1 MFIRSS
7 YALIVIF
14 VVAVTGITSAFAAPI
29 SIETD
34 SDVYDHSSII
44 TVTGQ
49 IANIDPNYLAVALKA
64 IAPNGNI
71 AGVAQPEVSS
81 DGIFTAIF
89 NTSGHQWK
97 DNGTYQITA
106 TYNPTKNHKI
116 DTTISVEIKDAVET
130 GMVAETATAESATAS
145 IAETETTSFYEFPEG
160 QIAYDATCS
169 NTSPSFRGN
178 ADDNSILIEIDGTH
192 DGVLTIALDEE
203 IIKPFDDGSF
213 FVLINNEE
221 NQDFVQEG
229 NKLTI
234 PCNAETERIEI
245 VGSWA
250 IPEFGT
256 IAVMI
261 LVVAI
266 VSIIIVSAKTKLSL
280 IPRY

>member
-14 VVAVTGITSAFAAPI
+14 VVAGTGITSAFAAPI

-34 SDVYDHSSII
+34 SDAYDHSSII

-49 IANIDPNYLAVALKA
+49 IANIDPNYLAVALKVLS
-64 IAPNGNI
+64 PNGNI
-71 AGVAQPEVSS
+71 AGVAQPEVNS
-81 DGIFTAIF
+81 DGSFMGTF
-89 NTSGHQWK
+89 NTSGYSWK
-97 DNGTYQITA
+97 NNGTYQITA
-106 TYNPTKNHKI
+106 TYQKI
-116 DTTISVEIKDAVET
+116 DATISVEIKGTVGT

-145 IAETETTSFYEFPEG
+145 TGTTSAYEFPEG
-160 QIAYDATCS
+160 QIAYDITCS
-169 NTSPSFRGN
+169 DTSPSFRGN
-178 ADDNSILIEIDGTH
+178 SDDSTLDVYIDATG
-192 DGVLTIALDEE
+192 DGELTIALDEE

-213 FVLINNEE
+213 FVLVNNEE
-221 NQDFVQEG
+221 IQDFVQEG
-229 NKLTI
+229 NKLII
-234 PCNAETERIEI
+234 PCKVGDEKISI

-280 IPRY
+280 VPRY

>member
-1 MFIRSS
+1 MMNSRICYVF
-7 YALIVIF
+7 LVIF
-14 VVAVTGITSAFAAPI
+14 VVAGTSITSAFAAPI

-49 IANIDPNYLAVALKA
+49 IANLDPNYFAVTLKA

-71 AGVAQPEVSS
+71 AGIAQPEVSS
-81 DGIFTAIF
+81 DGSFTAIF
-89 NTSGHQWK
+89 NTSGYQWK
-97 DNGTYQITA
+97 NNGTYQITA
-106 TYNPTKNHKI
+106 TYQKI
-116 DTTISVEIKDAVET
+116 DTTISIEIKDTVGTAA
-130 GMVAETATAESATAS
+130 AETAATETAAATVS
-145 IAETETTSFYEFPEG
+145 IAETEAASIYEFPLG
-160 QIAYDATCS
+160 QIAYDITCS
-169 NTSPSFRGN
+169 TTSPSFIGN
-178 ADDNSILIEIDGTH
+178 GDDSTLNIYIDATD
-192 DGVLTIALDEE
+192 DGVITIALDES
-203 IIKPFDDGSF
+203 IIKPFDDGTF
-213 FVLINNEE
+213 FVLVNNEE
-221 NQDFVQEG
+221 IQNFVQEG

-234 PCNAETERIEI
+234 PCNVGDEKISI

-280 IPRY
+280 VPRY

>member
-14 VVAVTGITSAFAAPI
+14 VVAGTGITSAFAAPI

-34 SDVYDHSSII
+34 SDAYDHSSII

-49 IANIDPNYLAVALKA
+49 IANIDPNYLAVALKVLS
-64 IAPNGNI
+64 PNGNI
-71 AGVAQPEVSS
+71 AGVAQPEVNS
-81 DGIFTAIF
+81 DGSFMGTF
-89 NTSGHQWK
+89 NTSGYSWK
-97 DNGTYQITA
+97 NNGTYQITA
-106 TYNPTKNHKI
+106 TYQKI
-116 DTTISVEIKDAVET
+116 DATISVEIKGTVGT

-145 IAETETTSFYEFPEG
+145 TGTTSAYEFPEG
-160 QIAYDATCS
+160 QIAYDITCS
-169 NTSPSFRGN
+169 DTSPSFRGN
-178 ADDNSILIEIDGTH
+178 SDDSTLDVYIDATG
-192 DGVLTIALDEE
+192 DGELTIALDEE

-213 FVLINNEE
+213 FVLVNNEE
-221 NQDFVQEG
+221 TQDFVQEG

-234 PCNAETERIEI
+234 PCNVGDEKISI

-280 IPRY
+280 VPRY

>member
-49 IANIDPNYLAVALKA
+49 IANIDPNYLAVALKVLS
-64 IAPNGNI
+64 PNGNI
-71 AGVAQPEVSS
+71 AGVAQPEVNS
-81 DGIFTAIF
+81 DGSFMGTF
-89 NTSGHQWK
+89 NTSGYSWK
-97 DNGTYQITA
+97 NNGTYQITA
-106 TYNPTKNHKI
+106 TYQKI
-116 DTTISVEIKDAVET
+116 DATISVEIKDTVGT
-130 GMVAETATAESATAS
+130 GMVAESATAS
-145 IAETETTSFYEFPEG
+145 TGTTSAYEFPEG
-160 QIAYDATCS
+160 QIAYDITCS
-169 NTSPSFRGN
+169 DTSPSFRGN
-178 ADDNSILIEIDGTH
+178 SDDSTLDVYIDATG
-192 DGVLTIALDEE
+192 DGELTIALDEE

-213 FVLINNEE
+213 FVLVNNEE
-221 NQDFVQEG
+221 TQDFVQEG

-234 PCNAETERIEI
+234 PCNVGDEKISI

-280 IPRY
+280 VPRY

>member
-14 VVAVTGITSAFAAPI
+14 VVAGTGITSAFAAPI

-49 IANIDPNYLAVALKA
+49 IANIDPNYLAVALKVLS
-64 IAPNGNI
+64 PNGNI
-71 AGVAQPEVSS
+71 AGVAQPEVNS
-81 DGIFTAIF
+81 DGSFMGTF
-89 NTSGHQWK
+89 NTSGYSWK
-97 DNGTYQITA
+97 NNGTYEITA
-106 TYNPTKNHKI
+106 TYQKI
-116 DTTISVEIKDAVET
+116 DATISVEIKDTVGT
-130 GMVAETATAESATAS
+130 GMVAETATAESATA
-145 IAETETTSFYEFPEG
+145 ATETTSAYEFPEG
-160 QIAYDATCS
+160 QIAYDITCS

-178 ADDNSILIEIDGTH
+178 SDDSTLDVYIDATADGE
-192 DGVLTIALDEE
+192 LTIALDEE

-213 FVLINNEE
+213 FVLVNNEE
-221 NQDFVQEG
+221 IQDFVQEG
-229 NKLTI
+229 NKLII
-234 PCNAETERIEI
+234 PCKVGDEKISI

-280 IPRY
+280 VPRY

>member
-1 MFIRSS
+1 MMNFHIC
-7 YALIVIF
+7 YVLLVIF
-14 VVAVTGITSAFAAPI
+14 VAAGTSITSAFAAPI

-49 IANIDPNYLAVALKA
+49 IANVDPNYLAVALKVLS
-64 IAPNGNI
+64 PNGNI
-71 AGVAQPEVSS
+71 AGVAQPEVNS
-81 DGIFTAIF
+81 DGIFVGTF
-89 NTSGHQWK
+89 NTSGYAWTN
-97 DNGTYQITA
+97 NGTYQITP
-106 TYNPTKNHKI
+106 TYLGI
-116 DTTISVEIKDAVET
+116 ETTISVEIKDAVET
-130 GMVAETATAESATAS
+130 GVTAETATAETATAP
-145 IAETETTSFYEFPEG
+145 IAETETTSAYEFPEG
-160 QIAYDATCS
+160 QIAYDITCS
-169 NTSPSFRGN
+169 ITSPSFIGN
-178 ADDNSILIEIDGTH
+178 GDDSTLDIYIDATG
-192 DGVLTIALDEE
+192 DGELTIALDEE

-213 FVLINNEE
+213 FVLVNNEE
-221 NQDFVQEG
+221 IQDFVQEG

-234 PCNAETERIEI
+234 PCNAETEKISI

-280 IPRY
+280 VPKY

>member
-1 MFIRSS
+1 MMKFHIS
-7 YALIVIF
+7 YVLIAIF
-14 VVAVTGITSAFAAPI
+14 VVAGTGITSAFAAPI

-49 IANIDPNYLAVALKA
+49 IANIDPNYLVVALKSL
-64 IAPNGNI
+64 APNGNI
-71 AGVAQPEVSS
+71 AGVAQPEVNS
-81 DGIFTAIF
+81 DGSFVGIF
-89 NTSGHQWK
+89 NTSGYAWK
-97 DNGTYQITA
+97 NNGTYQITA
-106 TYNPTKNHKI
+106 TYLGVDATVSI
-116 DTTISVEIKDAVET
+116 EIKDTVGT
-130 GMVAETATAESATAS
+130 GMVAEIATTS
-145 IAETETTSFYEFPEG
+145 IAETETTSTYEFPEG
-160 QIAYDATCS
+160 QIAYDITCS

-178 ADDNSILIEIDGTH
+178 SDDSTLDVYIDATG
-192 DGVLTIALDEE
+192 DGELTIALDEE

-213 FVLINNEE
+213 FVLVNNEE
-221 NQDFVQEG
+221 IQDFVQEG
-229 NKLTI
+229 NKLII
-234 PCNAETERIEI
+234 PCKVGDEKISI

-280 IPRY
+280 VPRY